1 MRNQIYV
8 DFLVYYILYV
18 INYNRKPFLLNKL
31 LNPLL
36 LYLTGGLIKLY
47 KPPIYNLICYLRVI
61 VLVF

>member
-1 MRNQIYV
+1 MYI

-36 LYLTGGLIKLY
+36 LYLTGGSIELREPLIH
-47 KPPIYNLICYLRVI
+47 NLICHLRVI
-61 VLVF
+61 VLIF